1 MPCFREDGE
10 RGTVTGGLGFQ
21 CRRLLKGT
29 GVSPSATRGTGWS
42 EETWGWQDPTFHC
55 RNHLPGPAHPLT
67 PLCSVKTLLCENC
80 ARVAPLEKKKSTRA
94 RRAVQVLIL
103 WCACVGYAHT
113 CFLRGGR
120 NSWFQKEVSHY
131 QQEHRLA
138 CLPVKNKAVCSLL
151 ELHSGLASRRKRVL
165 SVLTQHMRFAD
176 ICSTTD
182 ASSAALKPIVSLCC

>member
-1 MPCFREDGE
+1 MNIRSDTINDLQWQDIVVGTRSPTVGSETVPCFREDGE

-80 ARVAPLEKKKSTRA
+80 ARVAPLAKKKKKA
-94 RRAVQVLIL
+94 RVHVEQ
-103 WCACVGYAHT
+103 Y
-113 CFLRGGR
+113 
-120 NSWFQKEVSHY
+120 KY
-131 QQEHRLA
+131 
-138 CLPVKNKAVCSLL
+138 
-151 ELHSGLASRRKRVL
+151 
-165 SVLTQHMRFAD
+165 
-176 ICSTTD
+176 
-182 ASSAALKPIVSLCC
+182 